1 LETKIDTIARVALG
15 LLESEEDED
24 EEEEEQEEKLFD
36 HVMMTESQ
44 SLKMEI
50 NID

>member
-15 LLESEEDED
+15 LLESEED